1 MDLLQGLDTVSVLI
15 ITLTVAGV
23 VELVKRAYEK
33 DIRSIVTIIGAS
45 VAGAIITALVGGN
58 YLAGF
63 AFGLSASGLVTLAGY
78 TGVKLVDDASKS
90 DDNSTTSKG

>member
-1 MDLLQGLDTVSVLI
+1 MDLLQGLDSVSVLI

-23 VELVKRAYEK
+23 VELVKRAYDK
-33 DIRSIVTIIGAS
+33 DIRSIVTIVGAS

-78 TGVKLVDDASKS
+78 TGVKLINDTTADDKS
-90 DDNSTTSKG
+90 ITSKG